1 MEKRW
6 FKARRFGWGWTPCS
20 FEGWL
25 VTVISV
31 IALIGGDL
39 FAIAT
44 PKTEPERNT
53 VVILVLGWNVIVI
66 GLTAL
71 ETMNAGQPLGGSGFL
86 INTRS

>member
-1 MEKRW
+1 MAKRW

-31 IALIGGDL
+31 IALIGADL

-44 PKTEPERNT
+44 PETAPERNT
-53 VVILVLGWNVIVI
+53 VVILVLGWNVMVI
-66 GLTAL
+66 GLTVTICWKTG
-71 ETMNAGQPLGGSGFL
+71 ERP
-86 INTRS
+86 RWRWRK

>member
-1 MEKRW
+1 MAKRW

-31 IALIGGDL
+31 LALIGADL

-44 PKTEPERNT
+44 PKTAPERNT
-53 VVILVLGWNVIVI
+53 VVILVLCWNVIVI
-66 GLTAL
+66 GLTVTICWKTG
-71 ETMNAGQPLGGSGFL
+71 ERP
-86 INTRS
+86 RWRWRR